1 MVKRCQGQLLQLQAD
16 EFHNISISELLPVLF
31 NLSML
36 LLRFINGLND
46 FLVQENCAVRLN
58 SLQMELA
65 SPSTALSPAVKQL
78 ICCVGMGCDNKVLED
93 GNRGLRVKNETR
105 DTDGIYVTSSA
116 ELKLDRV
123 ASLLPGNTSFN
134 GACGTTCVHSDALH
148 NPKHSSCS

>member
-1 MVKRCQGQLLQLQAD
+1 MSNYSRATTPTPSRRISQHFNKRAAARFGQSFHAASQIHKWYERLLGSGKLC
-16 EFHNISISELLPVLF
+16 
-31 NLSML
+31 
-36 LLRFINGLND
+36 R
-46 FLVQENCAVRLN
+46 RLN

-93 GNRGLRVKNETR
+93 ENLGQRVENETR

-123 ASLLPGNTSFN
+123 ASLLPGNTPFN
-134 GACGTTCVHSDALH
+134 GACGTTSVHSDARH
-148 NPKHSSCS
+148 NRKHSSCS